1 MKINENFLKLPSSY
15 LFSTIAQKIAA
26 YQQAHPQ
33 ADIIRL
39 GIGDVTRPL
48 PPAVIDAMHKAVDE
62 MAQEE
67 SFHGYPPE
75 YGQDFLLDKILK
87 YDFAAYGVSLAADE
101 IFVSDGAKSDTGNIG
116 DIFGVENTVA
126 VCDPDLSGLCGYEC
140 NGGASRRSIGK
151 RPVEQFCLSTL
162 HGRASFFAGAPHGAC
177 GFDLSLL
184 S

>member
-1 MKINENFLKLPSSY
+1 MKINENFLKLPSNY

-67 SFHGYPPE
+67 SFRGYPPE

-87 YDFAAYGVSLAADE
+87 YDCRLWCFPCRG
-101 IFVSDGAKSDTGNIG
+101 
-116 DIFGVENTVA
+116 
-126 VCDPDLSGLCGYEC
+126 
-140 NGGASRRSIGK
+140 
-151 RPVEQFCLSTL
+151 
-162 HGRASFFAGAPHGAC
+162 
-177 GFDLSLL
+177 
-184 S
+184 

>member
-87 YDFAAYGVSLAADE
+87 YGIACYMKQCKVKLAD
-101 IFVSDGAKSDTGNIG
+101 S
-116 DIFGVENTVA
+116 
-126 VCDPDLSGLCGYEC
+126 
-140 NGGASRRSIGK
+140 
-151 RPVEQFCLSTL
+151 
-162 HGRASFFAGAPHGAC
+162 
-177 GFDLSLL
+177 
-184 S
+184 